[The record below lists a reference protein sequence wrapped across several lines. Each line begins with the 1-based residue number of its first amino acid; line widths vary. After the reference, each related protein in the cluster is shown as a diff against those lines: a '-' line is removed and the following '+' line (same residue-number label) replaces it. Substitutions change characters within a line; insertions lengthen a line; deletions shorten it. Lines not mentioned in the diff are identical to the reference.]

1 MQVARRVYAEV
12 PQETTVR
19 QDKAT
24 LGSSVSRS
32 GATEG
37 VPDRG
42 RTFDAGPRSHV
53 DIDTSQ
59 IFGGADHRIH
69 EREEFDMDR
78 AECRTQDA
86 EFSGPQILG
95 ARLFCHDR
103 WPGRGSDPGLH
114 QKPRTGRSAIG
125 AV

>member
-1 MQVARRVYAEV
+1 MEAEFN
-12 PQETTVR
+12 QLNH
-19 QDKAT
+19 AT
-24 LGSSVSRS
+24 W
-32 GATEG
+32 ECKY
-37 VPDRG
+37 
-42 RTFDAGPRSHV
+42 HV
-53 DIDTSQ
+53 V
-59 IFGGADHRIH
+59 F

-95 ARLFCHDR
+95 TGVLCHDR

-114 QKPRTGRSAIG
+114 QKPRTSRSAIG